1 MTGSSTRKP
10 RLVTELFLAGK
21 PRPVG
26 GELHKEKVFYSWAG
40 EPVFRNEIFMEGIA
54 MSSRG
59 KFWYAFSH
67 RVKRYSRDRAARG
80 IMTMAFGI
88 AAAFLLVGASVLP
101 LCAQTYPSKPVHF
114 ILPFPAGGPT
124 DILGRIIG
132 QKLAERLGQ
141 PFVPENRPGAGGN
154 NGAEY
159 AAKARPD
166 GYTILLA
173 APSLSISPTLYKK
186 LNYDSVKDFAPISLV
201 AQIHNVLLVR
211 PSLPVKSLK
220 ELVEFAKTTPGKLN
234 FGSGGI
240 GTSNHLGSE
249 LLKSLAKINIVHVPY
264 KGSNQAML
272 GVMGNEIDM
281 VVIGIPSSLP
291 HIQAGKVRALAVL
304 SEERLPSLPGVPT
317 AKEAGI
323 DNFEVT
329 TWYGILAPAGT
340 PRDIIARLNAE
351 WVKIAAMPDVQEKMQ
366 STGFQPMSGTPEQFA
381 EFIKTEIVRWGKV
394 IKEANISV
402 E

>member
-1 MTGSSTRKP
+1 
-10 RLVTELFLAGK
+10 
-21 PRPVG
+21 
-26 GELHKEKVFYSWAG
+26 
-40 EPVFRNEIFMEGIA
+40 MEGSA
-54 MSSRG
+54 MSSRV
-59 KFWYAFSH
+59 KFRYVFGH

-80 IMTMAFGI
+80 IMTMACGI
-88 AAAFLLVGASVLP
+88 AATFLLVGASVLP

-114 ILPFPAGGPT
+114 VLPFPAGGPT

-154 NGAEY
+154 NGAEF

-186 LNYDSVKDFAPISLV
+186 LNYDSVKGFAPISLV

-220 ELVEFAKTTPGKLN
+220 ELVEFAKTNPGKLN

-291 HIQAGKVRALAVL
+291 NIQAGKVRALAVL

-340 PRDIIARLNAE
+340 PRDIVARLNAE

-366 STGFQPMSGTPEQFA
+366 NTGFQPMSGTPEQFA